1 MIRRSDMM
9 NAEQTRMSLI
19 ALILKGERELANT
32 LLDDY
37 AASRDYRA
45 AMGDVLEP
53 VLEEIGS
60 RWASEKISLAQG
72 YVAGKVAEDMLLKIC
87 SAEKGPAADKADNGP
102 VIVGNIEDDYH
113 SLGRK
118 LVSVFLQSAG
128 WQVIDLGNDVTA
140 QEFVDKAVE
149 TGARV
154 IGVSAMMYT
163 TAENIKRVRDE
174 LDRRNLA
181 GNIKLAVGGA
191 VFKFRPELV
200 KEVGG
205 DGTAANGFEAPR
217 LFAELWERSLKEVSP

>member
-1 MIRRSDMM
+1 MM

-19 ALILKGERELANT
+19 GLILKGEREQANT

-37 AASRDYRA
+37 AVSHDYRA
-45 AMGDVLEP
+45 AMRDVLEP
-53 VLEEIGS
+53 VLEEIGN
-60 RWASEKISLAQG
+60 RWAEENISLAQG

-102 VIVGNIEDDYH
+102 VIMGNIEDDYH

-118 LVSVFLQSAG
+118 LVCVFLQSAG

-140 QEFVDKAVE
+140 MEFVDKAVE

-163 TAENIKRVRDE
+163 TAEKIKRVRDE

-191 VFKFRPELV
+191 IFKFSPELV

-205 DGTAANGFEAPR
+205 DGTVTNGFEAPQ
-217 LFAELWERSLKEVSP
+217 LFAELWARSLKEVSP